1 MNLLG
6 YGSLPRA
13 PRTVGPLMV
22 GLLLLVLLA
31 SGSLTAQQGLGF
43 EASFG
48 YQSVNGE
55 YGDILEGGVDG
66 EFSVLYTRNK
76 LRYGIGMDW
85 ASYHMVEPFEKES
98 WSNVAGHLALSFF
111 PFAEGGGRVR
121 PFIEVRAVGRRLRP
135 EGDFLGGGHAPPD
148 EEGENI
154 SPIRVF
160 GMSGAALAGIE
171 IGLTDRSWLKLGGY
185 LSTINTENAEL
196 GEIDLGTVDSG
207 SILGFR
213 LGLLWIP

>member
-1 MNLLG
+1 VNIIHCRSIPRAWHPV
-6 YGSLPRA
+6 GSL
-13 PRTVGPLMV
+13 VFWLLLF
-22 GLLLLVLLA
+22 GLLP
-31 SGSLTAQQGLGF
+31 SGSLMAQQGLGF

-55 YGDILEGGVDG
+55 YGDILKGGVDG
-66 EFSVLYTRNK
+66 EFSVVLSQNR

-85 ASYHMVEPFEKES
+85 ASYNMEEPFQKES
-98 WSNVAGHLALSFF
+98 WSNVAGHLSLSFF
-111 PFAEGGGRVR
+111 PLSRGGGRVR
-121 PFIEVRAVGRRLRP
+121 PWIEVRAVGRRLRP
-135 EGDFLGGGHAPPD
+135 EGNFLGGGHGPPE

-160 GMSGAALAGIE
+160 GMSGAAIAGVE
-171 IGLTDRSWLKLGGY
+171 IGLTRRSWLKLGGY
-185 LSTINTENAEL
+185 LSSINTENAEL

-213 LGLLWIP
+213 IGLLWIP

>member
-1 MNLLG
+1 MNHLL
-6 YGSLPRA
+6 SEALPRVFHS
-13 PRTVGPLMV
+13 VGPVMV
-22 GLLLLVLLA
+22 GLLLLGLVA
-31 SGSLTAQQGLGF
+31 PGSLAAQQGLGF

-55 YGDILEGGVDG
+55 YGDILKGGVDG
-66 EFSVLYTRNK
+66 EFSVVYTNGR
-76 LRYGIGMDW
+76 LRYGIGLDW
-85 ASYHMVEPFEKES
+85 ASYRMVEPFEKES

-121 PFIEVRAVGRRLRP
+121 PWIEIRTVGRRLRP

-160 GMSGAALAGIE
+160 GMSGAAVAGVE
-171 IGLTDRSWLKLGGY
+171 IGLTRRSWLKLGGY
-185 LSTINTENAEL
+185 LSTVNTENAEL

-207 SILGFR
+207 SIIGFR
-213 LGLLWIP
+213 LGLFWIP